1 MYDVSSTGILR
12 LAVFFILFACLEVAE
27 HLFPVKHPPEDNLKR
42 KLNNLLLLVTSVSMI
57 YMLLPVGPERVAF
70 FAHEKVWGL
79 MAILNM
85 PAAFKVLLSF
95 LALDLLIYFQH
106 VLFHAVP
113 ILWRFHMVHHS
124 DGHLDLTT
132 GLRFH
137 PVEMILSA
145 MIKAAAFLA
154 LGPPLLAVLL
164 FEVVLNGMSM
174 FTHSNTKIPNRL
186 DRTMRFV
193 FVTPNMHRIH
203 HSVIIK
209 ETNSN
214 FGFNLAVWDRLFGTY
229 REALALGTESTPI
242 GLTQYQ
248 QDLPTGLFSL
258 LKLPFTGDLGPYP
271 MTGSSRIFHHF
282 KDPR

>member
-1 MYDVSSTGILR
+1 
-12 LAVFFILFACLEVAE
+12 
-27 HLFPVKHPPEDNLKR
+27 
-42 KLNNLLLLVTSVSMI
+42 
-57 YMLLPVGPERVAF
+57 
-70 FAHEKVWGL
+70 

-85 PAAFKVLLSF
+85 PVAFKVLLSF

-113 ILWRFHMVHHS
+113 VLWRFHMVHHS

-154 LGPPLLAVLL
+154 LG
-164 FEVVLNGMSM
+164 
-174 FTHSNTKIPNRL
+174 
-186 DRTMRFV
+186 
-193 FVTPNMHRIH
+193 
-203 HSVIIK
+203 
-209 ETNSN
+209 
-214 FGFNLAVWDRLFGTY
+214 
-229 REALALGTESTPI
+229 TESTPI

-258 LKLPFTGDLGPYP
+258 LKLPFTGDLGPYH

-282 KDPR
+282 KDTRQPIRGKKILRAAGMVAPFWPTRFQDIAP